1 VGEALTGL
9 RIADFGTITAG
20 ANASQMLAD
29 LGADVIKVESAS
41 RPDTF
46 RAWQSNPPAHGTTQP
61 TDDPWNLTHT
71 FNMVN
76 RNKRGICLDLK
87 HPRGHDLAMRLVAVS
102 DGLVEN
108 YRHGVMDRLGVGYA
122 DVSAVNPSLAM
133 ISISSQGSRGPEAS
147 YGSYGSTLDALSG
160 LMSVT
165 GYTDAARPY
174 WSSEEINYPDQVAS
188 AYSAGLLM
196 AAMRLRN
203 RTGKGCY
210 VDLSQREL
218 VTTLIGEQVLGY
230 TAGCGPGVGAPGP
243 VGNARPGLAPND
255 CYRCQGD
262 DAWVA
267 ISVASD
273 QEWTQLCAAIG
284 RPELRVDARFL
295 TEADRQAHPDELR
308 TELELW
314 TTQHAKREAMDLLQ
328 RADVRAG
335 AVLTGAEML
344 ADPQL
349 RARGYYREVSHLRAG
364 TQTLRLAPYHLSE
377 TPPTIRRPAPCL
389 GEDTDEVLR
398 DLLGQTDADLQELA
412 DEHVTDNVPL
422 RYQLL

>member
-1 VGEALTGL
+1 VPEALTGI

-20 ANASQMLAD
+20 ANASQILAD
-29 LGADVIKVESAS
+29 LGADVVKVESAS

-46 RAWQSNPPAHGTTQP
+46 RAWQSTARRPPTSEDAP
-61 TDDPWNLTHT
+61 NDDPWNRAHT

-87 HPRGHDLAMRLVAVS
+87 HPRGHDLAMRLVSIS

-108 YRHGVMDRLGVGYA
+108 YRHGVMDRLHVGYA
-122 DVSAVNPSLAM
+122 DVSAVNPAISM
-133 ISISSQGSRGPEAS
+133 ISIGSQGCSGPEAT

-160 LMSVT
+160 LMSIT
-165 GYTDAARPY
+165 GYPDTPRPY

-188 AYSAGLLM
+188 TFSAGLLM
-196 AAMRLRN
+196 AAIRQRN
-203 RTGKGCY
+203 RTGRGCF

-218 VTTLIGEQVLGY
+218 VTTLIGEQVLSY
-230 TAGCGPGVGAPGP
+230 TAGRGAPGP
-243 VGNARPGLAPND
+243 VGNSRPGLAPND
-255 CYRCQGD
+255 CYRCSGD

-273 QEWTQLCAAIG
+273 QEWQRLCESIG
-284 RPELRVDARFL
+284 RAELGTDPRFH
-295 TEADRQAHPDELR
+295 TEADRQAHAQDLR
-308 TELELW
+308 TALEEW
-314 TTQHAKREAMDLLQ
+314 TSRRTKRDAMEALQ
-328 RADVRAG
+328 RSKIRAG

-344 ADPQL
+344 QDPQL
-349 RARGYYREVSHLRAG
+349 RARGYYQQVEHRRAG
-364 TQTLRLAPYHLSE
+364 NQSLRVAPYHLSE
-377 TPPTIRRPAPCL
+377 TPPTIRKAAPCL

-398 DLLGQTDADLQELA
+398 DLLGQTHGDLRELA
-412 DEHVTDNVPL
+412 AEHVTDNVPL